1 MNSPGF
7 IIAGD
12 TDEYKDCIVMTFY
25 NEGDAI
31 MTLNRML
38 SNPTE
43 LDKRLIHGYKNLRV
57 EKVSTEDCW
66 WRNA

>member
-12 TDEYKDCIVMTFY
+12 TDEYEDCIVMTFY
-25 NEGDAI
+25 NESDAI
-31 MTLNRML
+31 ATLKRMV

-43 LDKRLIHGYKNLRV
+43 LDEKLIRGYKNLRV
-57 EKVSTEDCW
+57 EKVAAEYCW
-66 WRNA
+66 WGNA

>member
-43 LDKRLIHGYKNLRV
+43 LDKRLMRGYKNLRV
-57 EKVSTEDCW
+57 EQVYRGDCW
-66 WRNA
+66 WRDV